1 MVLGCVGFV
10 VVVVVAG
17 LVVGPLLL
25 LLLLLSRAINVGRK
39 RENLT
44 RVVVRE
50 KKRRRIN

>member
-25 LLLLLSRAINVGRK
+25 LLLSRAINVGRK

-44 RVVVRE
+44 RAVVRD
-50 KKRRRIN
+50 KKKKKN